1 MARQKWQE
9 WAENED
15 RLTIL
20 AAWARAGKTDEEI
33 ARMVGISRSTLGEW
47 KKKHEKISEALF
59 VKKDYA
65 DRLMENSLYKIGLGY
80 TVTNKKPIKT
90 RHVKYKD
97 GKKISEDEVIEY
109 VDETIHVAGNE
120 RAVEFWLEN
129 RMPEWRK
136 KYEQIK
142 SVNDDEESGTGLIVM
157 DTEQAK
163 DIKKMME
170 EAQKENEEEK
180 QRQR

>member
-1 MARQKWQE
+1 M
-9 WAENED
+9 
-15 RLTIL
+15 
-20 AAWARAGKTDEEI
+20 
-33 ARMVGISRSTLGEW
+33 
-47 KKKHEKISEALF
+47 
-59 VKKDYA
+59 
-65 DRLMENSLYKIGLGY
+65 
-80 TVTNKKPIKT
+80 
-90 RHVKYKD
+90 KYKD

-142 SVNDDEESGTGLIVM
+142 SVNDDEESGAGLIVM

-163 DIKKMME
+163 DIKKIME
-170 EAQKENEEEK
+170 EAQKRIEEE
-180 QRQR
+180 R